1 MLKLKLKPL
10 QARQRNRF
18 VFRLSLG
25 RIQRFSWDGL
35 AVRRSVKR
43 KRFGRRG
50 KEAEMEIRILSR

>member
-1 MLKLKLKPL
+1 MLKLKPL

-25 RIQRFSWDGL
+25 RIQRFSWDAL

-43 KRFGRRG
+43 KRFGRRA